1 VTAARA
7 IASVTASWAA
17 IADAA
22 PAESAADLALDAA
35 VAAGLCWE
43 CRLERAPAWERC
55 AGCERHAAARHGR
68 YLDQVA
74 GTDAATR
81 ADVTLHGGA

>member
-1 VTAARA
+1 M
-7 IASVTASWAA
+7 
-17 IADAA
+17 
-22 PAESAADLALDAA
+22 SAADVALDAA

-55 AGCERHAAARHGR
+55 AGCERHADARHGR

-74 GTDAATR
+74 GADAATR
-81 ADVTLHGGA
+81 EAVTLWGGL